1 MKRTF
6 LLVFLAT
13 TLVACTQPKMVI
25 MNVGSSVVEED
36 GFYVKRLMMGERT
49 FEVQMKELSRKGD
62 MFRLKGTVVDQVS
75 NDSVPYPILCLVS
88 IDGSRYRIV
97 KELCVGDVFGN
108 FDCIVEWEYPKE
120 GAPYIVIDALGYRGT
135 VYAIMSAV
143 HENQLYEVLR

>member
-13 TLVACTQPKMVI
+13 TLAACTQSKMVI
-25 MNVGSSVVEED
+25 MNVGSSDVEED
-36 GFYVKRLMMGERT
+36 GYYVKRLMMGDRP
-49 FEVQMKELSRKGD
+49 FDVQMKELSRKGGR
-62 MFRLKGTVVDQVS
+62 FRLKGTVVDQVG
-75 NDSVPYPILCLVS
+75 NDGVPYPILCLVS
-88 IDGSRYRIV
+88 VDGSRYRIV

-120 GAPYIVIDALGYRGT
+120 GVPHIVIDALGYRGT